1 MLYNYCGG
9 FISHVLVQY
18 GMIHA
23 YLIALSLHV
32 IEGFIVCLHCYTRV
46 CTCDTVL
53 MDSDSV
59 CRSVLGLAH

>member
-32 IEGFIVCLHCYTRV
+32 IEGFIVCVYIATHV
-46 CTCDTVL
+46 C
-53 MDSDSV
+53 
-59 CRSVLGLAH
+59 AHVILF